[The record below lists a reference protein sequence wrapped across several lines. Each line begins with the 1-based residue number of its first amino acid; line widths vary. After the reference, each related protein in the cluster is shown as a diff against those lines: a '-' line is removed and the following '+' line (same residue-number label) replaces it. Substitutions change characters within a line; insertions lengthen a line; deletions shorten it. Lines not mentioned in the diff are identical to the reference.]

1 MWVIII
7 KLLFFCFVSV
17 FDKKVTFLPI
27 VIEHMMM
34 GMSWQQGTA
43 AHIVSLGTEKMN
55 AGTPSHF
62 SIIFSPETQPMGC
75 CCPL

>member
-1 MWVIII
+1 
-7 KLLFFCFVSV
+7 LLVLILVWGVFCFVSV

-43 AHIVSLGTEKMN
+43 THIVSLGTEKMN

-62 SIIFSPETQPMGC
+62 SILFSPETQPMGWC
-75 CCPL
+75 YPL